1 MEEKHKNLVNTRQ
14 KAAIQ
19 KILAALSKSDPN
31 LYYLPTIELAAEI
44 KNYIHNS
51 GDLARE
57 DVELLQHLKRR
68 DIQILLSLH

>member
-14 KAAIQ
+14 KAVIQ
-19 KILAALSKSDPN
+19 KILAALSVSDPN

-51 GDLARE
+51 GEMAHE
-57 DVELLQHLKRR
+57 DFELVRHLKRH